1 MNSNVLAQDVAE
13 TTNRLAQIICRKI
26 KESTHGEIKGYLIP
40 DEIRSVISKNERK
53 NFSALDTQG
62 VLVPCYGSVRCSET
76 NWLTRSL
83 TAMVIAYAVRNNLI
97 NNFEDYPFK
106 KFEIELETYPK
117 YRYDKYGFRKYKKTG
132 DDISLLKTHIEW

>member
-1 MNSNVLAQDVAE
+1 
-13 TTNRLAQIICRKI
+13 
-26 KESTHGEIKGYLIP
+26 
-40 DEIRSVISKNERK
+40 
-53 NFSALDTQG
+53 
-62 VLVPCYGSVRCSET
+62 
-76 NWLTRSL
+76 
-83 TAMVIAYAVRNNLI
+83 MVIAYAVRNNLI

>member
-53 NFSALDTQG
+53 DFSALDTQG
-62 VLVPCYGSVRCSET
+62 VLQP
-76 NWLTRSL
+76 W
-83 TAMVIAYAVRNNLI
+83 
-97 NNFEDYPFK
+97 
-106 KFEIELETYPK
+106 
-117 YRYDKYGFRKYKKTG
+117 
-132 DDISLLKTHIEW
+132 